1 MSKTQVTT
9 LDTAKLAT
17 IAVNLLNQTLLEA
30 ERTQAKRV
38 FRELEAG
45 RRVGLTNLRM
55 EDGGVVRFDIELDAT
70 EFRGSLNF
78 SAFRDGIQALLAR
91 LVEELRLDGPLPY
104 FVPLDNTGSRPDG
117 SLRLFGAGGFTVH
130 DEVVNAL
137 LLGAEPDAREPVV
150 TLKLVYIDPEQF
162 AQASAADASIS

>member
-17 IAVNLLNQTLLEA
+17 IAVNLLNQNLLEA

-45 RRVGLTNLRM
+45 RSVGLTNLRM

-104 FVPLDNTGSRPDG
+104 FVPLDATGSRPDG
-117 SLRLFGAGGFTVH
+117 ALRLFAAGGFTVH
-130 DEVVNAL
+130 EGTVNAL
-137 LLGAEPDAREPVV
+137 LLGAEPDGVEPVA
-150 TLKLVYIDPEQF
+150 TLKLVYVDPDQF
-162 AQASAADASIS
+162 AQESASGDAIS